1 MCLFLNEFSWELL
14 MILYVDPSVCPCV
27 SWFVFFHV
35 CPCPP
40 WVPVFVTLPMGDF
53 VNVHVFL

>member
-14 MILYVDPSVCPCV
+14 MILYVDPSGLSLGMSFSMCV
-27 SWFVFFHV
+27 HV
-35 CPCPP
+35 PT